1 MSNSHPST
9 VSHSVSNDAR
19 ANYAAPTLSL
29 LFVEA
34 TAVLKSGTGN
44 ENGYAQTSA

>member
-1 MSNSHPST
+1 MSNSNPST
-9 VSHSVSNDAR
+9 AGRSVTTDAR

-44 ENGYAQTSA
+44 ETGYAQTSA